1 MNPLALRL
9 TRRKLI
15 TASAAALVASAC
27 SRQDDAAPPPPAELS
42 YEKSIDDTFKGM
54 TETWL
59 AESARL
65 SPINATRIG
74 NHQYDGEIDDL
85 SETGRQLVIN
95 SARTLLE
102 PLKELDHSKLSRANQ
117 VDAQL
122 LQNELERT
130 LWTAQT
136 LQDWAWDP
144 MLYINL
150 AGSAIYSLMARDY
163 APIEKRLEAVTT
175 RLEALPDLFEQMR
188 KNLVPAR
195 VPLIHAQTASK
206 QNKGVVS
213 ILDEMVMPHVA
224 KLPDAERIRLNA
236 AAEAIRQAVEE
247 LQGWIDNTLVP
258 NAKGDFR
265 IGKDLYDAKLGF
277 ALNSPM
283 SRDDIQQRARAEL
296 TQVRSQMYEI
306 ARSVLKDKAGH
317 PPLPDA
323 PDHDQQQ
330 AAIEAA
336 LQLAYDDRPQRGD
349 VVDTAKAD
357 LAQATDFVRSKDLVT
372 VPDQPVDVILMP
384 EYERG
389 VAVAYC
395 DAPGP
400 LDKGQKT
407 FFAVSPIPDDWTDE
421 QTTSFLREYNHRS
434 IQVLTIHEAMP
445 GHYLQL
451 AHANQYPSVL
461 RSVLSS
467 GPFVEGWAVYCE
479 RLMADQGY
487 LDHDPLFK
495 LVQLKWYLRTI
506 ANAILDPA
514 IHVDGMSQ
522 DDAMKLMTVETFQQ
536 EREAAGKGVRAQ
548 LTSAQLPTYFVGVQ
562 EHLDMRA
569 EAEKRWGKDFALKK
583 YHDTALSFGS
593 PPVRFVRELMFD
605 EAIQ

>member
-27 SRQDDAAPPPPAELS
+27 SRQDDAALPPPAELS
-42 YEKSIDDTFKGM
+42 YEKSVDDTFKGM

-102 PLKELDHSKLSRANQ
+102 QLKELDHGKLSRANQ
-117 VDAQL
+117 VDARL

-144 MLYINL
+144 LLYINL
-150 AGSAIYSLMARDY
+150 AGGAIYSLMSRDY
-163 APIEKRLEAVTT
+163 APIEKRLESVTT

-195 VPLIHAQTASK
+195 VPAIHAQTASK
-206 QNKGVVS
+206 QNKGVVQ
-213 ILDEMVMPHVA
+213 ILDEMVTPHVA

-236 AAEAIRQAVEE
+236 AIEAIRQAVEE
-247 LQGWIDNTLVP
+247 QQGWLDNTLAP

-265 IGKDLYDAKLGF
+265 LGQERYDTKLGF
-277 ALNSPM
+277 ALNSPLG
-283 SRDDIQQRARAEL
+283 REEIQKRARAEL
-296 TQVRSQMYEI
+296 SLVRSQMYEI
-306 ARSVLKDKAGH
+306 AREVLKDRPAH

-323 PDHDQQQ
+323 PTHEQQQ
-330 AAIEAA
+330 AVIEAA
-336 LQLAYDDRPQRGD
+336 LEITYDDRPGRD
-349 VVDTAKAD
+349 EVVATAKAD
-357 LAQATDFVRSKDLVT
+357 LAQATQFVRDKDLIT
-372 VPDQPVDVILMP
+372 LPDEPVEVILMP

-395 DAPGP
+395 DPPGP

-407 FFAVSPIPDDWTDE
+407 FFAVSPIPDDWTDA
-421 QTTSFLREYNHRS
+421 QTTSFLREYNRRS
-434 IQVLTIHEAMP
+434 IQDLTIHEAMP
-445 GHYLQL
+445 GHYVQL
-451 AHANQYPSVL
+451 AHSNQYPSIL
-461 RSVLSS
+461 RSVLYS
-467 GPFVEGWAVYCE
+467 GSFVEGWAVYSE

-495 LVQLKWYLRTI
+495 LTQLKWYLRTI

-522 DDAMKLMTVETFQQ
+522 DEAMQLMTVETFQQ
-536 EREAAGKGVRAQ
+536 EREAAGKWVRAQ
-548 LTSAQLPTYFVGVQ
+548 LTAAQLPTYFVGVQ
-562 EHLDMRA
+562 EHLDLRA
-569 EAEKRWGKDFALKK
+569 EAEKRAGKDFVLKK

-605 EAIQ
+605 EAIA